1 MYLVIRIQKK
11 KAVKQMSDHATE
23 TETPVQEVEGWMW
36 LDHADLTDE
45 AEPCLD

>member
-1 MYLVIRIQKK
+1 
-11 KAVKQMSDHATE
+11 MSSSATE

-36 LDHADLTDE
+36 LDHADLTDD